1 MPLKLRAPRKGKTP
15 HWTVRGTYLGVY
27 VERSTGTPSKR
38 LAQQFL
44 KKWEGEIE
52 RREFTTPD
60 EPTFLSAAISYMKA
74 GGTRNFLE
82 PLLRH
87 FGERPLRLIDQAA
100 VDAAAAEL
108 YPTQT
113 SATRNRQVYT
123 PVSAILKHA
132 GVEFKLRRPKGSRGR
147 IVTRWL
153 WPEQAFRILAAAR
166 TLNREFAILL
176 DLLCYTGVRLRVSHS
191 WTVERDRT
199 IQSKRKASTPKWHTW
214 QHTLRVC
221 TFSSGSSPQAT

>member
-15 HWTVRGTYLGVY
+15 HWTVRGTYLGAY
-27 VERSTGTPSKR
+27 GERSTGPPRKR

-52 RREFTTPD
+52 RGEFTTPD

-82 PLLRH
+82 LLLRH

-199 IQSKRKASTPKWHTW
+199 IQSKRKASTPKWHT
-214 QHTLRVC
+214 
-221 TFSSGSSPQAT
+221 